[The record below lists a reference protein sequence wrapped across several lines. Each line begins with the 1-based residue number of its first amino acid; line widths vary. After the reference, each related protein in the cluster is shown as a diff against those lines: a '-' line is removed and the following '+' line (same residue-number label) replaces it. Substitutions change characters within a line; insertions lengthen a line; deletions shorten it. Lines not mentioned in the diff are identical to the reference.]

1 MVHLLGFILV
11 FHAFDDLLHAVADAR
26 MRYGVGAPVT
36 GTPLRFRIDFVVAV
50 LSESATLAFFIPV
63 TVLCQLFLGSIKIG
77 LSRESL
83 DLTGFS
89 GLVLLSHTHPR

>member
-63 TVLCQLFLGSIKIG
+63 TVLAVFRFIRRI
-77 LSRESL
+77 L
-83 DLTGFS
+83 DLTHVSAPPFPAPAIP
-89 GLVLLSHTHPR
+89 L